1 MKALDLKI
9 CFPTGE
15 SQNLMFYVTPLDQS
29 CMIVLGY
36 HWLTCFNP
44 LIDWVLG
51 SIIFWQPS
59 QHKSKSSPSVETLPS
74 LTPFAEIPDPVPDLP
89 NPVLLVNPR
98 KPPRVN
104 LINAA
109 AYSHASKLEGSKFFQ
124 LWISLPEV
132 TGHSTPTSKI
142 RVDMSSDPKD
152 YHDFTDMFSKSKA
165 GKLADH

>member
-36 HWLTCFNP
+36 HWLTRYNP

-59 QHKSKSSPSVETLPS
+59 QHKSKSSPSIKTLPS
-74 LTPFAEIPDPVPDLP
+74 LTPFVEITEPAPEIPDPS
-89 NPVLLVNPR
+89 
-98 KPPRVN
+98 KPC
-104 LINAA
+104 
-109 AYSHASKLEGSKFFQ
+109 SASKPQE
-124 LWISLPEV
+124 
-132 TGHSTPTSKI
+132 TP
-142 RVDMSSDPKD
+142 
-152 YHDFTDMFSKSKA
+152 KSNP
-165 GKLADH
+165 H